1 MNMFKQQ
8 NMRKDAVQ
16 AEQGKQTG
24 KANMTARGHD
34 MQLPLHQARRAGWHS
49 TVHSADGKGES
60 ERHQST
66 LVSNDFNRA
75 TLDLSSEGI

>member
-16 AEQGKQTG
+16 AEQGEQTG

-49 TVHSADGKGES
+49 TVHSADGKEKARGTS
-60 ERHQST
+60 PLWFLMT
-66 LVSNDFNRA
+66 L
-75 TLDLSSEGI
+75 TELH